1 MYLLFYMLM
10 KDMCLF
16 EQCKHGLCICSIL
29 TVFESFM
36 VNFHYLTCLVLRWC
50 SGKREQLQCVV
61 YLVDLLSKCCSS
73 FLSTCTQI
81 WNACNIPAVYALDN
95 MQIVKECCVLEFD
108 VKQTLL
114 SCAWQIYM
122 ECYTWK
128 VYMLVWFV
136 LSQEI
141 L

>member
-73 FLSTCTQI
+73 LLSTCTQI

-95 MQIVKECCVLEFD
+95 MQMLKSVVFLNLMLNKRCLVVHDKF
-108 VKQTLL
+108 
-114 SCAWQIYM
+114 
-122 ECYTWK
+122 TWS
-128 VYMLVWFV
+128 VIHERFTC
-136 LSQEI
+136 
-141 L
+141 